1 MDDIKLIEAI
11 RKEHEL
17 AERQARVRVPPAE
30 LVWMRA
36 QMRAREEAAR
46 KAARPILIAQ
56 ALGIAVFVGLLIS
69 VVSQFSLAQLPQV
82 PLPLVEV
89 VVGSWL
95 VLAPLALYL
104 AFSRD

>member
-11 RKEHEL
+11 RREHEL
-17 AERQARVRVPPAE
+17 AGRQARVRVPPAE

-56 ALGIAVFVGLLIS
+56 ALGIAVSVGLLIS
-69 VVSQFSLAQLPQV
+69 LVSQFSLAQLPQI
-82 PLPLVEV
+82 PLPLIEV